1 MKKSFLKG
9 GRVKVLVLVIFALFV
24 CKKGLFAQNTVGIGT
39 ASPNTN
45 TVLELVSPSGNQGV
59 LLPRVT
65 TLQRQAMT
73 GSLSAVENGLI
84 VFDTDLNLFFH
95 WVDSAW
101 VTGLGSFSNVAGGD
115 LQGTYP
121 DPTLRDD
128 AVNSAKVTD
137 GSLVTA
143 DLADDAVTAQKINSE
158 GNNNSVLGTDAAGN
172 PQWEPK
178 GNFLG
183 NSLVDGTILI
193 GDAANTAQSRSL
205 SGDIAL
211 TNDGTT
217 TINDNTITSGKIVD
231 NTITDLD
238 IGTDAVNTDEI
249 AAGAVTTAEILDN
262 TVGNVDLADDAVT
275 STKIAD
281 ATISAAD
288 IGTDAVGSDEI
299 GSGAVSSDE
308 IADGTVSNADLAANS
323 VNSTTIVDGSVI
335 TDDIASGGNNKVL
348 ITTAAGTVF
357 WENISL
363 FETSTLSEGN
373 VFVGD
378 VTNTAAPLNAKGSG
392 RILIGDGV
400 SVQSLNVTGDINLA
414 SNGDAQINPDVVG
427 SPEVSDNSLTID
439 DIGPNAVEASEL
451 ADNAVD
457 NGAIQNDAVSTGKIQ
472 DNAINSQKIADAT
485 IASVDVADDAIGT
498 PQIDGEGNNDAVM
511 TTTSSGDPQWESK
524 SNFGTSS
531 LPNANI
537 FVGDGAGIS
546 QARPVTGDVTLSNTG
561 NIQIN
566 SDAVGTNE
574 VTDNSL
580 TVDDIGPNAIEASE
594 LADNSVDAGAL
605 QSNAVTTA
613 KINDDAVTAAKINGG
628 GNNNAVLTTD
638 GAGNPQWEDKATLDT
653 DDTNELN
660 TAANLT
666 GTDLNITDAGGTL
679 TVDLNSLVDDADAD
693 PANEIQDLDA
703 VLTQGND
710 AGGNAITNAAD
721 PSAAQDVATKSY
733 VDSQASGVDEVSE
746 LIDVDLTG
754 LTDGQVLKWN
764 QTNSQWEPGT
774 DSGSSGSTTS
784 YYAMDVSD
792 FQGSENSILD
802 VRLSGTNG
810 IAAYLRGPTGR
821 GDLIAPVHLP
831 HGAEITS
838 ITVYFH
844 DSDGS
849 EDVNFWLFRQL
860 LGGTSVSTVAS
871 GASSGTPGNTSITQ
885 PPVSV
890 PFGTIDN
897 NAYTYKLRIELGY
910 YNTSTFG
917 SILNKVYAVRITY
930 TN

>member
-59 LLPRVT
+59 LLPRVS

-73 GSLSAVENGLI
+73 GSLSTVENGLI

-95 WVDSAW
+95 WVGTAW

-137 GSLVTA
+137 GSLETA

-158 GNNNSVLGTDAAGN
+158 GNSNSVLGTDAAGN

-183 NSLVDGTILI
+183 NSLADGTILI
-193 GDAANTAQSRSL
+193 GDATDAAQSRSL

-217 TINDNTITSGKIVD
+217 TINDNTITSAKIVD
-231 NTITDLD
+231 NTITDSD
-238 IGTDAVNTDEI
+238 IGTDAVNSDEI
-249 AAGAVTTAEILDN
+249 AAGAVTTVEILDN

-275 STKIAD
+275 SAKIAD

-288 IGTDAVGSDEI
+288 IGTDAVGNDEI
-299 GSGAVSSDE
+299 ASGAVASDE
-308 IADGTVSNADLAANS
+308 IADGTVSNADLATNS
-323 VNSTTIVDGSVI
+323 VNSTTIADGSVI

-348 ITTAAGTVF
+348 ITTGAGTVF

-363 FETSTLSEGN
+363 FETSTLPEGN

-378 VTNTAAPLNAKGSG
+378 VTNTAAPLNARGSG

-427 SPEVSDNSLTID
+427 SSEIIDNSLTKD
-439 DIGPNAVEASEL
+439 DIGP
-451 ADNAVD
+451 
-457 NGAIQNDAVSTGKIQ
+457 DAV
-472 DNAINSQKIADAT
+472 
-485 IASVDVADDAIGT
+485 
-498 PQIDGEGNNDAVM
+498 
-511 TTTSSGDPQWESK
+511 
-524 SNFGTSS
+524 
-531 LPNANI
+531 
-537 FVGDGAGIS
+537 
-546 QARPVTGDVTLSNTG
+546 
-561 NIQIN
+561 
-566 SDAVGTNE
+566 
-574 VTDNSL
+574 
-580 TVDDIGPNAIEASE
+580 EASE
-594 LADNSVDAGAL
+594 LADNSVDTGAI

-613 KINDDAVTAAKINGG
+613 KINDDAITTAKIDGG
-628 GNNNAVLTTD
+628 GNNNAVLSTD
-638 GAGNPQWEDKATLDT
+638 GSGNPQWEDKSSLDT
-653 DDTNELN
+653 DPTNELN

-693 PANEIQDLDA
+693 PTNEIQDLDAVLTQGTDAGGNAITNAADPTGAQDLATKNYVDSQSNDDADADPTNELNTGANLTGTDLNITDAGGTLTVDLNSLVDDADADPTNEIQDLDA

-721 PSAAQDVATKSY
+721 PT
-733 VDSQASGVDEVSE
+733 
-746 LIDVDLTG
+746 
-754 LTDGQVLKWN
+754 
-764 QTNSQWEPGT
+764 
-774 DSGSSGSTTS
+774 
-784 YYAMDVSD
+784 
-792 FQGSENSILD
+792 
-802 VRLSGTNG
+802 
-810 IAAYLRGPTGR
+810 
-821 GDLIAPVHLP
+821 
-831 HGAEITS
+831 
-838 ITVYFH
+838 
-844 DSDGS
+844 
-849 EDVNFWLFRQL
+849 
-860 LGGTSVSTVAS
+860 
-871 GASSGTPGNTSITQ
+871 
-885 PPVSV
+885 
-890 PFGTIDN
+890 
-897 NAYTYKLRIELGY
+897 
-910 YNTSTFG
+910 
-917 SILNKVYAVRITY
+917 
-930 TN
+930 